1 MEYQFSFDPFN
12 LEVTSIIVVFSLVL
26 LLLVRFKYGLFSIE
40 MYRQLQKDEPNV
52 GLEPTTVGLRVQRST
67 D

>member
-1 MEYQFSFDPFN
+1 MKDN
-12 LEVTSIIVVFSLVL
+12 LEMPFIDPITSRMLSFSVKCCFSQWRTYSVEIIEFQNQS
-26 LLLVRFKYGLFSIE
+26 
-40 MYRQLQKDEPNV
+40 PNV

>member
-1 MEYQFSFDPFN
+1 MTEIERDTFLSHQNQFTK
-12 LEVTSIIVVFSLVL
+12 V
-26 LLLVRFKYGLFSIE
+26 
-40 MYRQLQKDEPNV
+40 LQKGIAPNV

>member
-1 MEYQFSFDPFN
+1 MK
-12 LEVTSIIVVFSLVL
+12 SITEISN
-26 LLLVRFKYGLFSIE
+26 K
-40 MYRQLQKDEPNV
+40 KNTPNV

>member
-1 MEYQFSFDPFN
+1 MTDIERDTFLSHQNQFTK
-12 LEVTSIIVVFSLVL
+12 V
-26 LLLVRFKYGLFSIE
+26 KYIA
-40 MYRQLQKDEPNV
+40 PNV

>member
-1 MEYQFSFDPFN
+1 MIHFRSITTCFRLDAN
-12 LEVTSIIVVFSLVL
+12 SIIRLELSITVLVE
-26 LLLVRFKYGLFSIE
+26 KES
-40 MYRQLQKDEPNV
+40 PNV